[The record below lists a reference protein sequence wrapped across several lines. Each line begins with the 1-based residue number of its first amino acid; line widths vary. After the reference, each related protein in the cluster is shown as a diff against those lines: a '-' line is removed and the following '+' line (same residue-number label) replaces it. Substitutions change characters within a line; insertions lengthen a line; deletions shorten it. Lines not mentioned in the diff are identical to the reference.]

1 MGVHDSELSI
11 VMEDYRTLDSKM
23 DGQAYKAGH
32 HAATLRRLLWREHL
46 GLLPAQKLDAS
57 DDPNAQPPDVCA
69 NDVMEGA
76 EYDFVADPLDDQVW
90 AMWTENATKNT
101 ELFRHLFRADP
112 DDNSKKS
119 NRRFIIIFFSL
130 PPLPV
135 CFLLNER
142 DSITFA
148 NFLGL
153 HTTVKTFDDYEA
165 FLPRHKRF
173 KQGHLHDP
181 FMPAEEVRQKLD
193 QIKGHLVWM
202 PLDFLRD
209 AEMAEK
215 GLALNAYTE
224 SIYT

>member
-23 DGQAYKAGH
+23 DGQDYKAGY

-101 ELFRHLFRADP
+101 ELYRHLFRADP
-112 DDNSKKS
+112 DDNSKRS
-119 NRRFIIIFFSL
+119 NNLFIIDLFSF
-130 PPLPV
+130 PPLSRS
-135 CFLLNER
+135 CLLSSQQKGFN
-142 DSITFA
+142 
-148 NFLGL
+148 
-153 HTTVKTFDDYEA
+153 
-165 FLPRHKRF
+165 
-173 KQGHLHDP
+173 HLC
-181 FMPAEEVRQKLD
+181 
-193 QIKGHLVWM
+193 
-202 PLDFLRD
+202 
-209 AEMAEK
+209 
-215 GLALNAYTE
+215 
-224 SIYT
+224 